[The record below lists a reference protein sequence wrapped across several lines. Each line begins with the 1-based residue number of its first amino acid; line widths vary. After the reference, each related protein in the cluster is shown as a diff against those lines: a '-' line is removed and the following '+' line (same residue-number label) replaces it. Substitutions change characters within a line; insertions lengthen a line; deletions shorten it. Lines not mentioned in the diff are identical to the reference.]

1 MASHE
6 IQPVGDDPVFVDRTG
21 RRRRRLVL
29 CGRLGVAALA
39 AATAVTVAGLAGG
52 ARLPSLALPAPL
64 NPAAPRTTTHPTT
77 REAQPPASRIPG
89 REAVTVSTPVLETAA
104 VRPAKAPTTAV
115 TSASPSR
122 PAVVPSPPSPSAGDA
137 GTPEPSTSSAAAPA
151 TGRKPKACTAPGRK
165 PPRAAAAC
173 RARSGHKK

>member
-6 IQPVGDDPVFVDRTG
+6 TQPVGDDPVFVDGTG

-39 AATAVTVAGLAGG
+39 AATAVTVVGLAGG

-64 NPAAPRTTTHPTT
+64 TPAAPRTTHPTT
-77 REAQPPASRIPG
+77 REAPSPASRIPE

-104 VRPAKAPTTAV
+104 VRSAKARTTAV
-115 TSASPSR
+115 TSAPSSR
-122 PAVVPSPPSPSAGDA
+122 PAVVPSPSAADTGTPKPSA
-137 GTPEPSTSSAAAPA
+137 A
-151 TGRKPKACTAPGRK
+151 TGRKRKACTAGGRK